1 MKRAR
6 HIPQRTCVG
15 CRRISPKRALVR
27 IVRLPAGGVQVDPTG
42 KKGGR
47 GAYLCPHHGCWE
59 AALER
64 RQLDRA
70 LKVAFS
76 PEERA
81 RLMEYG
87 RSLAEEQP
95 RKAEQALK

>member
-27 IVRLPAGGVQVDPTG
+27 VVRLPAGGVEVDPTG
-42 KKGGR
+42 KKSGR
-47 GAYLCPHHGCWE
+47 GAYLCSHQTCWE
-59 AALER
+59 AALEKR
-64 RQLDRA
+64 RLDRA
-70 LKVAFS
+70 LKVALS
-76 PEERA
+76 PEERT
-81 RLMEYG
+81 RLLEYG
-87 RSLAEEQP
+87 RTLAREQP

>member
-6 HIPQRTCVG
+6 RIPQRTCVG
-15 CRRISPKRALVR
+15 CRRIRPKRALAR
-27 IVRLPAGGVQVDPTG
+27 IVRLPAGGVEVDPTG

-47 GAYLCPHHGCWE
+47 GAYLCLDQTCWE

-64 RQLDRA
+64 RGLDRA
-70 LKVAFS
+70 LKVALG

-81 RLMEYG
+81 RLLEYG
-87 RSLAEEQP
+87 RALGKEQP
-95 RKAEQALK
+95 RRAQQAFR